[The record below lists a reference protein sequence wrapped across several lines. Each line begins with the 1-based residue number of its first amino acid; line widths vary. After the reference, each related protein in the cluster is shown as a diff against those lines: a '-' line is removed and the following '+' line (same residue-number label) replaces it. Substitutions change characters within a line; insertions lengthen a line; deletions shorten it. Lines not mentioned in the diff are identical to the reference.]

1 VSVSSRL
8 RACGILMVKILNKCI
23 LSILVY
29 DLLYRQTAQYFHTP
43 QCFHLPV
50 SNVGIVTKFLISSL
64 HRRLFGESERFTKVH
79 WAGCPQVSGG
89 AGPDLLEWVG

>member
-1 VSVSSRL
+1 MSSRL
-8 RACGILMVKILNKCI
+8 RACGILMVKILNKYI

-29 DLLYRQTAQYFHTP
+29 DLLYRQTA
-43 QCFHLPV
+43 V
-50 SNVGIVTKFLISSL
+50 NVGIVTKFLISSL